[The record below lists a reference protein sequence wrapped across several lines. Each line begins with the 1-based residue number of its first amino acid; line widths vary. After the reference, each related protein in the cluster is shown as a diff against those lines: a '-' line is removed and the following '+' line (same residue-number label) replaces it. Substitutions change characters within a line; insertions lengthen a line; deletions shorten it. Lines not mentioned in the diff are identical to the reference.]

1 MPPYIISPWPFW
13 PSPILLLLNLR
24 EISLTHKFKA
34 HYYQL
39 LPLLVQL
46 LIVGGNVAEPDVAGE
61 EDLLVPALVE
71 GDQVA
76 DVAVT
81 HVRLLR
87 QHPRDEDVVHAE
99 DSLVAVLEDLQQ
111 LVADEVAHDVDH
123 APAVGREELVRPL
136 VIWDHLNAEWSLT
149 LVCFNTI
156 LVSVTHPFIYPGSS
170 FLTDDSLGFG

>member
-1 MPPYIISPWPFW
+1 MESPPYR

-34 HYYQL
+34 HYYKL

-61 EDLLVPALVE
+61 QDLLVPALVE

-136 VIWDHLNAEWSLT
+136 VIRDHLNAEWSLT
-149 LVCFNTI
+149 LVCFYTI

>member
-76 DVAVT
+76 DVAVA
-81 HVRLLR
+81 HVRLLG
-87 QHPRDEDVVHAE
+87 QHSGHKDVVHPE
-99 DSLVAVLEDLQQ
+99 DPVVTAL
-111 LVADEVAHDVDH
+111 
-123 APAVGREELVRPL
+123 
-136 VIWDHLNAEWSLT
+136 IHL
-149 LVCFNTI
+149 
-156 LVSVTHPFIYPGSS
+156 
-170 FLTDDSLGFG
+170 